1 MHSDMSMKR
10 RMRGSRRTRESTT
23 FHQLTSSA
31 SLSSKILHEWNLNVS
46 QYWRW
51 HQQWAKATKISLSTW
66 SVMKEKSYQ
75 PYSSKT
81 QLMSLT

>member
-1 MHSDMSMKR
+1 MHSDMSRKR
-10 RMRGSRRTRESTT
+10 RMKASRRIRGSIT

-31 SLSSKILHEWNLNVS
+31 SLSSKILHGWNLSVN

-51 HQQWAKATKISLSTW
+51 HQLWAKATKISLSTW
-66 SVMKEKSYQ
+66 SVMKGKSYQ
-75 PYSSKT
+75 PNNSKT